1 MLPLGVGASASEAR
15 THSIDHLMTVAI
27 ALRRVSA
34 GYAAP
39 VLQEV
44 DLEVA
49 SGEVLGV
56 VGRSGSGKTTLLRLI
71 AGLLRPFAG
80 EVTLLG
86 DAPEVARRRKRIG
99 FVAQDARLHPWR
111 TVRENVTLPLE
122 VNRSART
129 NGHVSP
135 EEWVARVGLTEA
147 IDAYPHQLSGGM
159 RQRVAL
165 ARSLVI
171 DPEVLLMDEPLAS
184 LDELTREDLR
194 DELLRL
200 WEGRPRSVVYVTH
213 DIEEAVLLADRVI
226 VIGGTRPA
234 QVRGE
239 VRITLA
245 RPRMKAVRRDPAF
258 HDLVAEVRGHLA

>member
-1 MLPLGVGASASEAR
+1 MLALDARLASSAVS
-15 THSIDHLMTVAI
+15 VAI
-27 ALRRVSA
+27 ALHGVSA
-34 GYAAP
+34 GYSGP
-39 VLQEV
+39 VLRDMDREAANEV
-44 DLEVA
+44 VA
-49 SGEVLGV
+49 V

-71 AGLLRPFAG
+71 AGLLEPTSG
-80 EVTLLG
+80 TVDLLG
-86 DAPEVARRRKRIG
+86 VPPAVARRRKRVG

-122 VNRSART
+122 VNRSALT

-135 EEWVARVGLTEA
+135 DEWVARMGLTDA

-213 DIEEAVLLADRVI
+213 DIEEAVLLADRVV
-226 VIGGTRPA
+226 VIGGLLPPRA
-234 QVRGE
+234 RRE
-239 VRITLA
+239 VAISLP
-245 RPRMKAVRRDPAF
+245 RPRAKGG
-258 HDLVAEVRGHLA
+258 RGDARLQHPGGV

>member
-1 MLPLGVGASASEAR
+1 V
-15 THSIDHLMTVAI
+15 SIAI
-27 ALRRVSA
+27 ALHGVTA
-34 GYAAP
+34 GYQAP
-39 VLQEV
+39 VLRDI
-44 DLEVA
+44 DLEV
-49 SGEVLGV
+49 GNEVVAV

-71 AGLLRPFAG
+71 AGLIEPTSG
-80 EVTLLG
+80 TVDLLG
-86 DAPEVARRRKRIG
+86 VAPAVARRGKRIG

-135 EEWVARVGLTEA
+135 DEWVARMGLSDA

-159 RQRVAL
+159 RQRVAV

-200 WEGRPRSVVYVTH
+200 WEGRARSVVYVTH
-213 DIEEAVLLADRVI
+213 DIEEAVLLADRVV
-226 VIGGTRPA
+226 VIGGRRPA
-234 QVRGE
+234 GVRGQVRI
-239 VRITLA
+239 VLA
-245 RPRMKAVRRDPAF
+245 RPRAKALRRDALF
-258 HDLVAEVRGHLA
+258 HDLVEEVRSLLA

>member
-1 MLPLGVGASASEAR
+1 MSS
-15 THSIDHLMTVAI
+15 AI
-27 ALRRVSA
+27 ALHNVSA
-34 GYAAP
+34 GYQGP
-39 VLQEV
+39 VLSNI
-44 DLEVA
+44 DLEV
-49 SGEVLGV
+49 GNEVVAV

-71 AGLLRPFAG
+71 AGLIEPTSG
-80 EVTLLG
+80 SVDLLG
-86 DAPEVARRRKRIG
+86 VAPAVARRRKRIG

-129 NGHVSP
+129 NGHIGP
-135 EEWVARVGLTEA
+135 DEWVARMGLTDA
-147 IDAYPHQLSGGM
+147 IDSYPHQLSGGM

-200 WEGRPRSVVYVTH
+200 WEGRTRSVVYVTH
-213 DIEEAVLLADRVI
+213 DIEEAVLLADRVV
-226 VIGGTRPA
+226 VIGGRRPA
-234 QVRGE
+234 RISGE
-239 VRITLA
+239 VRISLA
-245 RPRMKAVRRDPAF
+245 RPRTKAIRRESLF
-258 HDLVAEVRGHLA
+258 HDLVEEVRSLLA

>member
-1 MLPLGVGASASEAR
+1 MLALDARLASSAVS
-15 THSIDHLMTVAI
+15 VAI
-27 ALRRVSA
+27 ALHGVSA
-34 GYAAP
+34 GYSGP
-39 VLQEV
+39 VLRDI

-49 SGEVLGV
+49 NEVVAV

-71 AGLLRPFAG
+71 AGLLEPTSG
-80 EVTLLG
+80 TVDLLG
-86 DAPEVARRRKRIG
+86 VPPAIARRRKRIG

-111 TVRENVTLPLE
+111 TVRQNVTLPLE

-135 EEWVARVGLTEA
+135 DEWVARMGLSEA

-184 LDELTREDLR
+184 LDELTRDDLR

-200 WEGRPRSVVYVTH
+200 WEGRARSVVYVTH
-213 DIEEAVLLADRVI
+213 DIEEAVLLADRVV
-226 VIGGTRPA
+226 VIGGRPPPPPPR
-234 QVRGE
+234 RGR
-239 VRITLA
+239 VSPPPP
-245 RPRMKAVRRDPAF
+245 RPHPRRCRAPLPPHRCAVSSP
-258 HDLVAEVRGHLA
+258 L

>member
-1 MLPLGVGASASEAR
+1 MS
-15 THSIDHLMTVAI
+15 VAI
-27 ALRRVSA
+27 ALHRVSA
-34 GYAAP
+34 GYKSP
-39 VLQEV
+39 VLHDI
-44 DLEVA
+44 DLEV
-49 SGEVLGV
+49 GNEVVAV

-71 AGLLRPFAG
+71 AGLLEPTAG
-80 EVTLLG
+80 TVDLLG
-86 DAPEVARRRKRIG
+86 VAPAVARRRKRIG

-122 VNRSART
+122 VNRTART
-129 NGHVSP
+129 NGHIGP
-135 EEWVARVGLTEA
+135 DEWVARMGLSDA

-194 DELLRL
+194 DELLHL
-200 WEGRPRSVVYVTH
+200 WEGRARSVVYVTH
-213 DIEEAVLLADRVI
+213 DIEEAVLLADRVV
-226 VIGGTRPA
+226 VIGGTRPGR
-234 QVRGE
+234 VRGE

-245 RPRMKAVRRDPAF
+245 RPRTKALRREPKF
-258 HDLVAEVRGHLA
+258 HDLVEEVRGHLQ

>member
-1 MLPLGVGASASEAR
+1 MARLASSEV
-15 THSIDHLMTVAI
+15 SVAI
-27 ALRRVSA
+27 ALHNVSA
-34 GYAAP
+34 GYVGP
-39 VLQEV
+39 VLRDI
-44 DLEVA
+44 DLEVEN
-49 SGEVLGV
+49 EVVAV

-71 AGLLRPFAG
+71 AGLIEPTSG
-80 EVTLLG
+80 TVDLLG
-86 DAPEVARRRKRIG
+86 VAPAIARRRKRIG

-122 VNRSART
+122 VNRNART
-129 NGHVSP
+129 NGHVTP
-135 EEWVARVGLTEA
+135 DEWVARMGLTDA

-194 DELLRL
+194 EELLRL
-200 WEGRPRSVVYVTH
+200 WEARTRSVVYVTH

-226 VIGGTRPA
+226 VIGGARPA
-234 QVRGE
+234 RIRGE
-239 VRITLA
+239 VRISLA
-245 RPRMKAVRRDPAF
+245 RPRTKRESRF
-258 HDLVAEVRGHLA
+258 YDLVEQVRDHLG

>member
-1 MLPLGVGASASEAR
+1 VSA
-15 THSIDHLMTVAI
+15 AI
-27 ALRRVSA
+27 ALHNVTA
-34 GYAAP
+34 GYVRP
-39 VLQEV
+39 VLRDI
-44 DLEVA
+44 DLEV
-49 SGEVLGV
+49 GNEVVAV

-71 AGLLRPFAG
+71 AGLIEPTSG
-80 EVTLLG
+80 TVDLLG
-86 DAPEVARRRKRIG
+86 VAPAIARRRKRIG

-135 EEWVARVGLTEA
+135 EEWVARMGLTDA

-165 ARSLVI
+165 ARSLVT

-194 DELLRL
+194 EELLRL
-200 WEGRPRSVVYVTH
+200 WENRPRSVVYVTH
-213 DIEEAVLLADRVI
+213 DIEEAVLLADRVV
-226 VIGGTRPA
+226 VIGGTGPA
-234 QVRGE
+234 RILGA
-239 VRITLA
+239 VRISLA
-245 RPRMKAVRRDPAF
+245 RPRTKREPRF
-258 HDLVAEVRGHLA
+258 YDLVQEVRGHLE

>member
-1 MLPLGVGASASEAR
+1 VS
-15 THSIDHLMTVAI
+15 VAI
-27 ALRRVSA
+27 ALHHVSA
-34 GYAAP
+34 GYAGP
-39 VLQEV
+39 VLNDI
-44 DLEVA
+44 DLEIGNEVVA
-49 SGEVLGV
+49 V
-56 VGRSGSGKTTLLRLI
+56 VGRSGTGKTTLLRLI
-71 AGLLRPFAG
+71 AGLVEPTSG
-80 EVTLLG
+80 TVDLLG
-86 DAPEVARRRKRIG
+86 VAPAIARRRKRIG

-122 VNRSART
+122 VNRGAHT

-135 EEWVARVGLTEA
+135 DEWVARMGLSDA

-184 LDELTREDLR
+184 LDELTRDDLR

-200 WEGRPRSVVYVTH
+200 WEGRARSVVYVTH
-213 DIEEAVLLADRVI
+213 DIEEAVLLADRVV

-234 QVRGE
+234 RALGE
-239 VRITLA
+239 VGISLT
-245 RPRMKAVRRDPAF
+245 RPRGRTTRREPVF
-258 HDLVAEVRGHLA
+258 HDLVERVRSLLA

>member
-1 MLPLGVGASASEAR
+1 MLALDAASIESQV
-15 THSIDHLMTVAI
+15 SVAI
-27 ALRRVSA
+27 ALRSVSA
-34 GYAAP
+34 GYKGP
-39 VLQEV
+39 VLRDV
-44 DLEVA
+44 DLEVG
-49 SGEVLGV
+49 SEVLAV

-71 AGLLRPFAG
+71 AGLIQPTSG
-80 EVTLLG
+80 TVDLLG
-86 DAPEVARRRKRIG
+86 VAPAVARRRKRIG

-111 TVRENVTLPLE
+111 TVLENVTLPLE
-122 VNRSART
+122 VNRTART

-135 EEWVARVGLTEA
+135 DEWVARMGLTDA

-213 DIEEAVLLADRVI
+213 DIEEAVLLADRVV
-226 VIGGTRPA
+226 VIGEARPA
-234 QVRGE
+234 RVLGE
-239 VRITLA
+239 VRISLP
-245 RPRMKAVRRDPAF
+245 RPRTKALRREPRF
-258 HDLVAEVRGHLA
+258 HDLVEDVRSHLS

>member
-1 MLPLGVGASASEAR
+1 MP
-15 THSIDHLMTVAI
+15 VAI
-27 ALRRVSA
+27 ALHNVSA
-34 GYAAP
+34 GYGGP
-39 VLQEV
+39 VLRDI
-44 DLEVA
+44 DLEV
-49 SGEVLGV
+49 GNEVVAV
-56 VGRSGSGKTTLLRLI
+56 VGRSGTGKTTLLRLI
-71 AGLLRPFAG
+71 AGLLKPTAG
-80 EVTLLG
+80 TVDLLG
-86 DAPEVARRRKRIG
+86 VAPAIARRRKRIG

-129 NGHVSP
+129 NGHIGP
-135 EEWVARVGLTEA
+135 DEWVARMGLTDA

-200 WEGRPRSVVYVTH
+200 WESRTRSVVYVTH
-213 DIEEAVLLADRVI
+213 DIEEAVLLGDRVV

-234 QVRGE
+234 GVRDE
-239 VRITLA
+239 VRVPFA
-245 RPRMKAVRRDPAF
+245 RPRTRMLRRDPAF
-258 HDLVAEVRGHLA
+258 HDLVERVRSLLS

>member
-1 MLPLGVGASASEAR
+1 VP
-15 THSIDHLMTVAI
+15 VAI
-27 ALRRVSA
+27 ALHNVSA
-34 GYAAP
+34 GYSTP
-39 VLQEV
+39 VLRDI
-44 DLEVA
+44 DLEV
-49 SGEVLGV
+49 GNEVVAV

-71 AGLLRPFAG
+71 AGLLKPTSG
-80 EVTLLG
+80 TVDLLG
-86 DAPEVARRRKRIG
+86 VAPALARRRKRIG

-111 TVRENVTLPLE
+111 TVRQNVTLPLE

-135 EEWVARVGLTEA
+135 DEWVARMGLTEA

-171 DPEVLLMDEPLAS
+171 DPDVLLMDEPLAS

-200 WEGRPRSVVYVTH
+200 WEGRARSVVYVTH
-213 DIEEAVLLADRVI
+213 DIEEAVLLADRVV
-226 VIGGTRPA
+226 VIGGSRPA
-234 QVRGE
+234 KLRGE
-239 VRITLA
+239 IQISLV
-245 RPRMKAVRRDPAF
+245 RPRAKAMRREPTF
-258 HDLVAEVRGHLA
+258 HDLVEEVRSHLG

>member
-1 MLPLGVGASASEAR
+1 VVSS
-15 THSIDHLMTVAI
+15 AI
-27 ALRRVSA
+27 ALHNVSA
-34 GYAAP
+34 GYQGP
-39 VLQEV
+39 VLTGI
-44 DLEVA
+44 DLEV
-49 SGEVLGV
+49 GNEVVAV
-56 VGRSGSGKTTLLRLI
+56 VGRSGTGKTTLLRLI
-71 AGLLRPFAG
+71 AGLIEPTSG
-80 EVTLLG
+80 SVDLLG
-86 DAPEVARRRKRIG
+86 VAPAVARRRKRIG

-129 NGHVSP
+129 NGHVTP
-135 EEWVARVGLTEA
+135 DEWVARMGLTDA

-200 WEGRPRSVVYVTH
+200 WEGSPRCVVYVTH
-213 DIEEAVLLADRVI
+213 DIEEAVLLADRVV
-226 VIGGTRPA
+226 VIGGRRPA
-234 QVRGE
+234 RVRGE
-239 VRITLA
+239 VRVGLG
-245 RPRMKAVRRDPAF
+245 RPRTKGMRREPAF
-258 HDLVAEVRGHLA
+258 HDLVAEVRRHLE

>member
-1 MLPLGVGASASEAR
+1 
-15 THSIDHLMTVAI
+15 
-27 ALRRVSA
+27 
-34 GYAAP
+34 
-39 VLQEV
+39 
-44 DLEVA
+44 
-49 SGEVLGV
+49 
-56 VGRSGSGKTTLLRLI
+56 
-71 AGLLRPFAG
+71 
-80 EVTLLG
+80 
-86 DAPEVARRRKRIG
+86 
-99 FVAQDARLHPWR
+99 
-111 TVRENVTLPLE
+111 VTLPLE

-135 EEWVARVGLTEA
+135 EEWVARMGLTDA

-194 DELLRL
+194 GELLRL
-200 WEGRPRSVVYVTH
+200 WEGRARSVVYVTH

-234 QVRGE
+234 RILGE
-239 VRITLA
+239 VPISLT
-245 RPRMKAVRRDPAF
+245 RPRTKREPRF
-258 HDLVAEVRGHLA
+258 YDLVQDIRERLG

>member
-1 MLPLGVGASASEAR
+1 VTA
-15 THSIDHLMTVAI
+15 AI
-27 ALRRVSA
+27 ALHGVSA
-34 GYAAP
+34 GYKSP
-39 VLQEV
+39 VLRDI
-44 DLEVA
+44 DLEV
-49 SGEVLGV
+49 GNEVVAV

-71 AGLLRPFAG
+71 AGLIEPTSG
-80 EVTLLG
+80 TVDLLG
-86 DAPEVARRRKRIG
+86 VTPKVARHRKRVG

-129 NGHVSP
+129 NGHVGP
-135 EEWVARVGLTEA
+135 DEWVARMGLTDA

-200 WEGRPRSVVYVTH
+200 WEASPRSVVYVTH
-213 DIEEAVLLADRVI
+213 DIEEAVLLADRV
-226 VIGGTRPA
+226 VAIGGRRPA
-234 QVRGE
+234 RVTGQVRIPFG
-239 VRITLA
+239 
-245 RPRMKAVRRDPAF
+245 RPRSRVLRREARF
-258 HDLVAEVRGHLA
+258 HDLVEEVRSLLE